1 MKTATAPAIAVEAL
15 DGGAAIGSLL
25 QRVQS
30 IGCPALRQAAAILV
44 LAVWQSALLFA
55 LFDNVIDLAIYVS
68 VHLSVCAVLAG
79 LTLWLAVA
87 SAEQRSVA
95 LQALAWSAAAGPFG
109 TFVAFALSW
118 DAAAVRP
125 RLGEDVDAVMLD
137 SPEDEQAITMHS
149 SLLDRRLRIQGACR
163 IKPLLDVISEGAQ
176 PEKLEAL
183 GVVYRKYEAEL
194 NPVLKLALRDPD
206 TSVRVL
212 AATVTAKLHATYS
225 KNIGDLQAA
234 AEAEPALVENWQ
246 GLAKARIAYA
256 ESGLLESSRARAQL
270 DAAAGH
276 LSQVKTPDPATAA
289 LAGRIDHARRQ
300 LAGSGK

>member
-1 MKTATAPAIAVEAL
+1 MKTATAPAMAVEVL
-15 DGGAAIGSLL
+15 DGGAAIGSFVL
-25 QRVQS
+25 RVRS
-30 IGCPALRQAAAILV
+30 VGRPALRQAAAILV
-44 LAVWQSALLFA
+44 LAVWQGALLFA
-55 LFDNVIDLAIYVS
+55 LLENAIDLTLYAP

-79 LTLWLAVA
+79 LSLWLTSA

-95 LQALAWSAAAGPFG
+95 LQVLAWSAAAGPFG

-137 SPEDEQAITMHS
+137 SPEDEQAIAMHN

-163 IKPLLDVISEGAQ
+163 IKSLLDAISEGAQ

-225 KNIGDLQAA
+225 RNIGDRQAA
-234 AEAEPALVENWQ
+234 AEAEPAVVENWQ
-246 GLAKARIAYA
+246 SLAKARIAYA
-256 ESGLLESSRARAQL
+256 ESGLLESSRALAHL

-276 LSQVKTPDPATAA
+276 LSQVRTPDPTVAA
-289 LAGRIDHARRQ
+289 LAGRIDQARRQ

>member
-1 MKTATAPAIAVEAL
+1 MKTATAPAMAVEAL
-15 DGGAAIGSLL
+15 DGGAAIGSFVL
-25 QRVQS
+25 RVR
-30 IGCPALRQAAAILV
+30 GVGRPALRQAAAILV

-55 LFDNVIDLAIYVS
+55 LLDNAIDLTLYAS

-79 LTLWLAVA
+79 LSLWLTSA
-87 SAEQRSVA
+87 SAEQRKIA
-95 LQALAWSAAAGPFG
+95 LQVLAWSAAAGPFG
-109 TFVAFALSW
+109 TVVAFALSW

-125 RLGEDVDAVMLD
+125 RLAADADAVMLD
-137 SPEDEQAITMHS
+137 RPEDEQAIAMHH
-149 SLLDRRLRIQGACR
+149 SLLDRRLRIQGACQ

-225 KNIGDLQAA
+225 KNIGAFQAA
-234 AEAEPALVENWQ
+234 TEVEPALVENWQ
-246 GLAKARIAYA
+246 RLAEARIAYA

-270 DAAAGH
+270 DAAEDH
-276 LSQVKTPDPATAA
+276 LTQVKKPDLATAA
-289 LAGRIDHARRQ
+289 LAGRIAQALRYLAR
-300 LAGSGK
+300 SGK